1 MDEAGQTNENH
12 EIEGSGL
19 GINAHW
25 VSFLLLRLGFFLFH
39 GGSLQSRGDEG
50 AQKEGAEYNQEIIVC
65 KTFFEKGKDN
75 RDYSDVRL
83 RRLFFSSL
91 FEIDIGSRT
100 ALLFVFPICYKNTQR
115 IDQVF
120 IRFWTRINNHLCIP
134 PSFLSRS
141 SFILLVSLQ
150 VKSIST
156 KQCIVQFL
164 TNLLNINKRWDREIQ
179 FSREIHLV
187 SLLVLQISS
196 KQRSIQYLFNKRNN
210 VNLDEFLVNNSC
222 QLQS

>member
-50 AQKEGAEYNQEIIVC
+50 AQKEGAEYNQEIIVF

-91 FEIDIGSRT
+91 FEIYRIKNSTPFCFSD
-100 ALLFVFPICYKNTQR
+100 LL
-115 IDQVF
+115 
-120 IRFWTRINNHLCIP
+120 
-134 PSFLSRS
+134 
-141 SFILLVSLQ
+141 
-150 VKSIST
+150 
-156 KQCIVQFL
+156 
-164 TNLLNINKRWDREIQ
+164 
-179 FSREIHLV
+179 
-187 SLLVLQISS
+187 
-196 KQRSIQYLFNKRNN
+196 
-210 VNLDEFLVNNSC
+210 
-222 QLQS
+222 